1 MEDDDTFGPSR
12 TRDQSAEVRNMGS
25 QKKFPMTE
33 KKKWKEKHLA
43 EKRNEQQQKT
53 NNKKKNQINV
63 TFGSTVVN

>member
-33 KKKWKEKHLA
+33 KKKEKKNTWLKKEMNSNK
-43 EKRNEQQQKT
+43 KT
-53 NNKKKNQINV
+53 NNKKKNPINV